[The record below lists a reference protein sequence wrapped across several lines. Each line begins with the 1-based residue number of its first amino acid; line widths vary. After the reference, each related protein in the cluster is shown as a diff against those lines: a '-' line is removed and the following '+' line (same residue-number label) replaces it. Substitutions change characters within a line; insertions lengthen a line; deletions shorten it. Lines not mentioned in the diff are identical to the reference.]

1 MRDPS
6 LQITKRSDLFTSDIA
21 NQILTNVEGQLSFK
35 NMNKSEWNNLPPEA
49 RAEFF
54 MRNVFHDGVDPRIKD
69 AINTKVNEKMDTAK
83 EDLLKK
89 VDNEVRNKAM
99 VEVIKQLVQELNFDA
114 I

>member
-1 MRDPS
+1 MEIRKKSELFD
-6 LQITKRSDLFTSDIA
+6 TDLT
-21 NQILTNVEGQLSFK
+21 NMLLTNVEGQLSFK
-35 NMNKSEWNNLPPEA
+35 NMNKIEWNNLPPEA

-69 AINTKVNEKMDTAK
+69 QINGKINEKMDLAK
-83 EDLLKK
+83 EDLLKN

-99 VEVIKQLVQELNFDA
+99 SEIIKELVSELNFNE

>member
-1 MRDPS
+1 MKVHKKS
-6 LQITKRSDLFTSDIA
+6 ELLSSDLSS
-21 NQILTNVEGQLSFK
+21 QLMTNVEGQLSFK

-54 MRNVFHDGVDPRIKD
+54 MRHVFHDGVDPRIKD
-69 AINTKVNEKMDTAK
+69 EINGKVNERMDTAK

-89 VDNEVRNKAM
+89 VDIEMRNSAM
-99 VEVIKQLVQELNFDA
+99 SEVIKQIVSELNFSE